1 VSAKRSPQDVR
12 DRRAEASESGL
23 NAVLERNIETLAERR
38 RHEALSAST
47 EERIANAITRFTG
60 TMVFVYAHL
69 MLVGAWLYLN
79 LVGVPGIARFDPSLV
94 FLATFAS
101 VEAIF
106 LSTFVLISQNRMT
119 SAAEKRAELNV
130 QIGLL
135 TEHELTKVM
144 VITRAIADKLHIR
157 THVDEEMQELQEEV
171 APQAVLDKLETIK
184 QSADD

>member
-1 VSAKRSPQDVR
+1 VASTRTIDRCNSGRAGVR
-12 DRRAEASESGL
+12 QTITTGCSRRRAEASESGL

-106 LSTFVLISQNRMT
+106 LSTFVLISQN
-119 SAAEKRAELNV
+119 
-130 QIGLL
+130 G
-135 TEHELTKVM
+135 
-144 VITRAIADKLHIR
+144 
-157 THVDEEMQELQEEV
+157 
-171 APQAVLDKLETIK
+171 
-184 QSADD
+184 